1 MSRIRGTAQVARFRA
16 VLCAVLSVLAG
27 MLSVVALAS
36 APAQGADLISFRA
49 AAQSSWNQATAR
61 TTIPTAVRAG
71 DAMLLFV
78 TANKAVSVASPPQGW
93 VLEQTRQARTDT
105 VTRLYSRVALASDP
119 GRNATITFDAAAKSS
134 SILLAYDGTASD
146 PIASIASVAETS
158 RSASHTTPA
167 SSAATAGSFVV
178 SYLSRCSEDE

>member
-61 TTIPTAVRAG
+61 TTIPTAVRA
-71 DAMLLFV
+71 AM
-78 TANKAVSVASPPQGW
+78 PCC
-93 VLEQTRQARTDT
+93 
-105 VTRLYSRVALASDP
+105 
-119 GRNATITFDAAAKSS
+119 SS
-134 SILLAYDGTASD
+134 
-146 PIASIASVAETS
+146 
-158 RSASHTTPA
+158 
-167 SSAATAGSFVV
+167 
-178 SYLSRCSEDE
+178 